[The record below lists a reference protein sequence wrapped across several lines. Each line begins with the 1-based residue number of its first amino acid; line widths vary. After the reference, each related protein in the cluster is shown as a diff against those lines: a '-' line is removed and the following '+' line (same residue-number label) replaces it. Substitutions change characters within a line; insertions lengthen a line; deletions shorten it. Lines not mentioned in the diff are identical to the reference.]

1 MSRRSR
7 RALPLLL
14 SVLLALGATS
24 CGEDEG
30 SSSEADTLDQV
41 TIEGEAGKE
50 PKVTIEGDVETDE
63 ITTEV
68 ISEGDGEEIAS
79 GDQVLTHIWLGNFYN
94 QQKAFSTWDNG
105 QPEQITVSEDQISP
119 VFLEALEGQTIGS
132 RVAVTAPAEEAFGP
146 QGNPQL
152 DIGNKDTILLVLDLM
167 ELYQPPAPTDVPQ
180 SKMPKVVE
188 KGGDPVS
195 LDFSGIPKP
204 KQDGEFM
211 RTVLE
216 EGDGEVI
223 GTDATIEADYLGMVH
238 GAKKPFD
245 ESYSAKPAEFAL
257 TGVVQGWTYGLSG
270 LKVGSRVLLA
280 IPPDLGYGAQDQPN
294 IPANSTLYFV
304 VDIVSA
310 K

>member
-1 MSRRSR
+1 VSRRSR

-24 CGEDEG
+24 CGEDE
-30 SSSEADTLDQV
+30 SSSNEADTLDQV

-68 ISEGDGEEIAS
+68 ISEGDGEEIVS

-94 QQKAFSTWDNG
+94 QEKAFSTWDNG
-105 QPEQITVSEDQISP
+105 QPEQITVSEDQVSP
-119 VFLEALEGQTIGS
+119 VFLDALEGQTIGS

-167 ELYQPPAPTDVPQ
+167 EKYQAPEPQDVPQ

-204 KQDGEFM
+204 KQDGPFM

-216 EGDGEVI
+216 EGDGEEI
-223 GTDATIEADYLGMVH
+223 GADSTIEADYLGMVH

-245 ESYSAKPAEFAL
+245 ESYSGKPAEFSL

-280 IPPDLGYGAQDQPN
+280 IPPELGYGAQAQAG